1 MKEKP
6 VVTMNGKTYPIE
18 SWELLQIAG
27 ITAPILRHS
36 AIQRLAL
43 ETRIEIEELRLIINP
58 ATSNGQK
65 CAFLALGTNAENRKA
80 FATGEAD
87 PSSLQPGHTFT
98 RYPVLIAARRAIDR
112 LILDL
117 LGLTECHS
125 ELEVASS
132 WVAVAPSPSA
142 RAEETGDPSSDE
154 PLPPAESTG
163 SSNGNS
169 QLPPTEKQLGYLLTL
184 ATKGNLRP
192 EEIEQLMATVN
203 TRAEAS
209 SAIQQLRNV
218 A

>member
-6 VVTMNGKTYPIE
+6 VVSMNGKTYPIE

-58 ATSNGQK
+58 STSNGQK

-87 PSSLQPGHTFT
+87 PTTIQPGHAFT
-98 RYPVLIAARRAIDR
+98 RYPVLVAARRAIDR

-117 LGLTECHS
+117 LGLSECHS
-125 ELEVASS
+125 ELEVAPP
-132 WVAVAPSPSA
+132 WVAPSLSA
-142 RAEETGDPSSDE
+142 KADTNGDPTSDE

-163 SSNGNS
+163 SSNNGH
-169 QLPPTEKQLGYLLTL
+169 LPPTEKQLGYLLTL

-192 EEIEQLMATVN
+192 EEIEQLMATVH